1 VSAVSSND
9 VWAVGDTLPGG
20 GDRQTLVEHWNGS
33 SWAVVR
39 SPNKG
44 TYDGLHRVLG
54 VSTKDVWAAGTAYD
68 SATNKT
74 DALLE
79 HWDGTRWSIATN
91 PSLRDSDYV
100 RGISG
105 SSTSD
110 VWIVGEA
117 DDPAPNYTAHTL
129 IEHWN
134 GSTWAVMTDPD
145 VGSISGISA
154 VSPTDAWIVGVKYV
168 GSTGVTLI
176 EHWNGSTWRVVSS
189 PNGSSASGAFNSL
202 NAATRVPGTSTTVW
216 AVGSY
221 YGVGNDGGTLTL
233 RNLQG

>member
-1 VSAVSSND
+1 
-9 VWAVGDTLPGG
+9 
-20 GDRQTLVEHWNGS
+20 
-33 SWAVVR
+33 
-39 SPNKG
+39 
-44 TYDGLHRVLG
+44 
-54 VSTKDVWAAGTAYD
+54 
-68 SATNKT
+68 
-74 DALLE
+74 
-79 HWDGTRWSIATN
+79 
-91 PSLRDSDYV
+91 
-100 RGISG
+100 
-105 SSTSD
+105 
-110 VWIVGEA
+110 
-117 DDPAPNYTAHTL
+117 
-129 IEHWN
+129 
-134 GSTWAVMTDPD
+134 MTDPD

-202 NAATRVPGTSTTVW
+202 DAATRVPGTSTTVW